1 MDDVLTSLYQ
11 RAAMTERDDD
21 IARSRVPP
29 HSVEAEQSILGGL
42 LLPLAAF
49 VEMAMV
55 QFGLDRETAE
65 RMIKRMAEAQGVPVE
80 SVGHA

>member
-1 MDDVLTSLYQ
+1 
-11 RAAMTERDDD
+11 MTDLPEPL
-21 IARSRVPP
+21 VPP
-29 HSVEAEQSILGGL
+29 EVDLRGL
-42 LLPLAAF
+42 PLPLAAF